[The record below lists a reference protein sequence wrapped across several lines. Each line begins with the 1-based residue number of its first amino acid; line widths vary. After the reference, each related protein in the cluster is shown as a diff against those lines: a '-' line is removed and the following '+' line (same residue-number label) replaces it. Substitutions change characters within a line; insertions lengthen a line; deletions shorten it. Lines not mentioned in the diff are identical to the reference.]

1 MSLRVR
7 RIAVISLAA
16 LALTAGG
23 TVVAAGASARPAD
36 TTIGNPGPD
45 GFGGGHGGGH
55 GGHGGHHDGPLHFGP
70 FEFPRY
76 GSVSGGF
83 SWGVRD

>member
-7 RIAVISLAA
+7 RMAVVSLAA

-23 TVVAAGASARPAD
+23 TVTAAAASAQPAAAA
-36 TTIGNPGPD
+36 IGNPGPD
-45 GFGGGHGGGH
+45 GFGGGGH
-55 GGHGGHHDGPLHFGP
+55 GHDRPLHFGP

>member
-23 TVVAAGASARPAD
+23 TAAAGASAQPAA

-55 GGHGGHHDGPLHFGP
+55 GGHHDGPLNFGP

>member
-7 RIAVISLAA
+7 RIAVVSLAA

-23 TVVAAGASARPAD
+23 TVVAAGASAQPAA
-36 TTIGNPGPD
+36 TTVVNPGPD
-45 GFGGGHGGGH
+45 GFGGGHGG
-55 GGHGGHHDGPLHFGP
+55 HHDRPLHFGP

>member
-7 RIAVISLAA
+7 RIAVVSLAA

-23 TVVAAGASARPAD
+23 AVVAAGASALPAA
-36 TTIGNPGPD
+36 TTVVNPGPE
-45 GFGGGHGGGH
+45 GFGGG

>member
-7 RIAVISLAA
+7 RIAVVSLAA

-23 TVVAAGASARPAD
+23 TVVAAGASAQPAA
-36 TTIGNPGPD
+36 TTVVNPGPE
-45 GFGGGHGGGH
+45 GFG
-55 GGHGGHHDGPLHFGP
+55 GGHGGHHDGPLRFGP

-76 GSVSGGF
+76 GSISGGF

>member
-7 RIAVISLAA
+7 RIAVLSLAA
-16 LALTAGG
+16 LAFTAGG
-23 TVVAAGASARPAD
+23 TVVAAASAQPAA
-36 TTIGNPGPD
+36 TTVVNPGPE
-45 GFGGGHGGGH
+45 GFGGGHGGD
-55 GGHGGHHDGPLHFGP
+55 HDRPLHFGP
-70 FEFPRY
+70 FEFPRH

>member
-1 MSLRVR
+1 M
-7 RIAVISLAA
+7 SLAA
-16 LALTAGG
+16 LALT
-23 TVVAAGASARPAD
+23 TVV
-36 TTIGNPGPD
+36 NPGAD
-45 GFGGGHGGGH
+45 EFGGGQ

-83 SWGVRD
+83 SWGVRDCRQLLASRAVTGRGRPSVMCGSGRLFSA

>member
-7 RIAVISLAA
+7 RIAVVSLAA

-23 TVVAAGASARPAD
+23 TVVAAGASAQAAA
-36 TTIGNPGPD
+36 TTVVYPGPD
-45 GFGGGHGGGH
+45 GFGGGR
-55 GGHGGHHDGPLHFGP
+55 HDGPLHYGP
-70 FEFPRY
+70 FEFPHY

-83 SWGVRD
+83 SWGGISGS

>member
-7 RIAVISLAA
+7 RIAVVSLAA

-23 TVVAAGASARPAD
+23 TVVAAAASAQPAAAA
-36 TTIGNPGPD
+36 IGDPGSD
-45 GFGGGHGGGH
+45 GFGGGGGH
-55 GGHGGHHDGPLHFGP
+55 GHGHDRPLHFGP

>member
-7 RIAVISLAA
+7 RIAVVSLAA

-23 TVVAAGASARPAD
+23 TVMAAAASAQPAAAA
-36 TTIGNPGPD
+36 IGDPGSD
-45 GFGGGHGGGH
+45 GFGGGGH
-55 GGHGGHHDGPLHFGP
+55 GHGHDRPLHFGP

>member
-7 RIAVISLAA
+7 RIAVVSLAA

-23 TVVAAGASARPAD
+23 TVMAAAASAQPAAAA
-36 TTIGNPGPD
+36 IGNPGPD
-45 GFGGGHGGGH
+45 GFGGGGH
-55 GGHGGHHDGPLHFGP
+55 DRPLHFGP

>member
-7 RIAVISLAA
+7 RIAVVSLSA

-23 TVVAAGASARPAD
+23 TVVAAGASAQPAA
-36 TTIGNPGPD
+36 TTVVNPGPD
-45 GFGGGHGGGH
+45 GLG
-55 GGHGGHHDGPLHFGP
+55 GGHHDGPPHYGP

-83 SWGVRD
+83 SWSVQD